1 MGIRVAV
8 LQSGGTSGDVA
19 ANLAELER
27 AAHQAVEAAVDLLIT
42 PEMHLTGYDIGRAA
56 LQSLAQQDLVPELG
70 RIARQAGI
78 ALIVGGPQRAPEGIY
93 NAAFCVG
100 PSGKLAAVHRKSHL
114 FGALDRA
121 LFVAGDDLFARFR
134 VRDVEVA
141 VMICYDVEFP
151 ESVRAA
157 ALAGAH
163 LVAVPTAQM
172 APFELVA
179 DVVVRARAWENQ
191 VYVAYA
197 NRVGIEGSL
206 TYVGRSSVV
215 APDGR
220 VLDSMTD
227 GEGLLIA
234 TVNGAD
240 VVTQQQRNPY
250 LADRRLDLYSV
261 PND

>member
-1 MGIRVAV
+1 
-8 LQSGGTSGDVA
+8 VA

-27 AAHQAVEAAVDLLIT
+27 AAWQAAEAGVDLLIT
-42 PEMHLTGYDIGRAA
+42 PEMYLTGYAIGRAA
-56 LQSLAQQDLVPELG
+56 LERLAQQDLVPELG
-70 RIARQAGI
+70 RIACQASV

-100 PSGKLAAVHRKSHL
+100 QSGELAAVHPKSHL
-114 FGALDRA
+114 FGELDRA

-141 VMICYDVEFP
+141 VMICYDVDFP

-179 DVVVRARAWENQ
+179 DVVVRTRAWENQ
-191 VYVAYA
+191 VYVTYA
-197 NRVGIEGSL
+197 NRVGAEGSL
-206 TYVGRSSVV
+206 TYVGRSSIV

-227 GEGLLIA
+227 GEGLLVE
-234 TVNGAD
+234 TVDGAA

-250 LADRRLDLYSV
+250 LAGRRLNLYSV
-261 PND
+261 PRE